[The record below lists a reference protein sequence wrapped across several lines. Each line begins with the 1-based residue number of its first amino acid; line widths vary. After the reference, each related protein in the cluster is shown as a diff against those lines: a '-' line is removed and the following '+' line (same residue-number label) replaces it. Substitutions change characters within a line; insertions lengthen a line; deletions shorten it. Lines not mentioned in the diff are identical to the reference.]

1 MNHSVNVSQQ
11 ATGVSTPSVAE
22 SGLPFVI
29 GIAPVLAAEHPA
41 AVGAPVLCTS
51 WDFQFLEPFQYTIN
65 IRCRSRKN
73 DSR

>member
-29 GIAPVLAAEHPA
+29 GIAPVQAAEHPA

-51 WDFQFLEPFQYTIN
+51 WNEAVDLLGYSE
-65 IRCRSRKN
+65 
-73 DSR
+73 D